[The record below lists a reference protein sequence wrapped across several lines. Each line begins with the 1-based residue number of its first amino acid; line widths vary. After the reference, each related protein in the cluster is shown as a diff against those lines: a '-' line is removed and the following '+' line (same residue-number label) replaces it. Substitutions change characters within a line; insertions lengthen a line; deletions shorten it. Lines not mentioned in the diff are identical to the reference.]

1 MEEDPSA
8 YMQAEGEKKKWRD
21 WRATRGGAGRCTDLV
36 ARRVPGHEE
45 VQLVAAELEEA
56 ALHVLL
62 KARRRGL
69 QAADPR
75 PSHVHGRQVTAEPR
89 EIQAPDTQGWV
100 LGGEVSTG
108 GGELN
113 AETRCGSV
121 LE

>member
-1 MEEDPSA
+1 
-8 YMQAEGEKKKWRD
+8 MQR
-21 WRATRGGAGRCTDLV
+21 L
-36 ARRVPGHEE
+36 P
-45 VQLVAAELEEA
+45 A
-56 ALHVLL
+56 ALQHRDHRHTAQVLL

-75 PSHVHGRQVTAEPR
+75 PSHVHGREVTVELGKV
-89 EIQAPDTQGWV
+89 QTPDTQGWV